1 MLKRKKQVDFWF
13 LTKICIFLF
22 VCVTILYPISTV
34 VIRSI
39 TNSDGQ
45 VTIQNFVKFFNKKYY
60 IDVTM
65 NTLFVASVTT
75 VFSIIIGVF
84 LAYVMTRYDIK
95 AKKFINILVILSL
108 MSPPFIGAYAWIMLF
123 GRSGVVT
130 ELIEAWFGITMPTI
144 YGKWGIISVFTM
156 KMYPYVYLFTSGA
169 LGSIDAS
176 LEEAAENLGASKWQR
191 MKDITI
197 PVVLPSI
204 LGGAVMAFTSCISDF
219 GTPMLIGQNYKV
231 LATLVY
237 EQYMSEVGTSSNFA
251 AAVSMVVV
259 LLSALVLIFQNL
271 YINRRNYNMSA
282 LRPPQTVHLRIGSR
296 IAVMIPVCIILLIS
310 MLPQIVVIVTSFK
323 NCNGPYFVA
332 GWSFESYQVIFTRMI
347 RSIKNTYM
355 FSIYAIILMVV
366 FGSLTAY
373 VTVRK
378 RNIMTHFTD
387 VVMMFPYVIPGAIMG
402 LSYIIAFN
410 RRPFFLAGEE
420 FGRTKGGIKNS
431 FCSSSEVNQ
440 LDWTRAWKN
449 RDLVDYYRGLI
460 ALRMQMPGVCDKSAD
475 AHKRVLWV
483 KELAKDCVM
492 ACVDNKGKD
501 SKWEQILMIF
511 NCSDCSGNAQLPAGN
526 WQILADGE
534 NSFCWKKEDMVC
546 EKVRVAEFSAMI
558 LGRK

>member
-45 VTIQNFVKFFNKKYY
+45 VTIENFVKFFTKKYY

-130 ELIEAWFGITMPTI
+130 EVVEGLFGITMPTI

-282 LRPPQTVHLRIGSR
+282 LRPPQTVHLRVGSR

-323 NCNGPYFVA
+323 NCNGPYFVE

-347 RSIKNTYM
+347 RSIKNTYV
-355 FSIYAIILMVV
+355 FSIYAIILMVI

-378 RNIMTHFTD
+378 RDIMTHFTD

-410 RRPFFLAGEE
+410 RRPFFLAGTAFIMILSYSVRKIPYTVRSASAFLRQMDPYVEE
-420 FGRTKGGIKNS
+420 ASINLGVSPGKTFFKITLPMMLPGVISGAILSWIETINELSSSIMLYSGKTSTIAVAIYNEVARNS
-431 FCSSSEVNQ
+431 FGTAAAMATILTLS
-440 LDWTRAWKN
+440 AAIM
-449 RDLVDYYRGLI
+449 LVVANVI
-460 ALRMQMPGVCDKSAD
+460 S
-475 AHKRVLWV
+475 
-483 KELAKDCVM
+483 
-492 ACVDNKGKD
+492 KGKI
-501 SKWEQILMIF
+501 S
-511 NCSDCSGNAQLPAGN
+511 
-526 WQILADGE
+526 
-534 NSFCWKKEDMVC
+534 V
-546 EKVRVAEFSAMI
+546 V
-558 LGRK
+558 

>member
-45 VTIQNFVKFFNKKYY
+45 VTIENFVKFFTKKYY

-130 ELIEAWFGITMPTI
+130 EVVEAWFGITMPTI

-282 LRPPQTVHLRIGSR
+282 LRPPQTVHLRAGSR

-323 NCNGPYFVA
+323 NCNGPYFVE

-347 RSIKNTYM
+347 RSIKNTYV

-410 RRPFFLAGEE
+410 RRPFFLAGTAFIMILSYSVRKIPYTVRSASAFLRQMDPYVEE
-420 FGRTKGGIKNS
+420 ASINLGVSPGKTFFKITLPMMLPGVISGAILSWIETINELSSSIMLYSGKTSTIAVAIYNEVARNS
-431 FCSSSEVNQ
+431 FGTAAAMATILTLS
-440 LDWTRAWKN
+440 AAIM
-449 RDLVDYYRGLI
+449 LVVANVI
-460 ALRMQMPGVCDKSAD
+460 S
-475 AHKRVLWV
+475 
-483 KELAKDCVM
+483 
-492 ACVDNKGKD
+492 KGKI
-501 SKWEQILMIF
+501 S
-511 NCSDCSGNAQLPAGN
+511 
-526 WQILADGE
+526 
-534 NSFCWKKEDMVC
+534 V
-546 EKVRVAEFSAMI
+546 V
-558 LGRK
+558 

>member
-45 VTIQNFVKFFNKKYY
+45 VTIQNFVKFFTKKYY

-65 NTLFVASVTT
+65 NTLFLASVTT

-130 ELIEAWFGITMPTI
+130 EVVEAWFGITMPTI

-282 LRPPQTVHLRIGSR
+282 LRPPQTVHLRAGSR

-323 NCNGPYFVA
+323 NCNGPYFVE

-347 RSIKNTYM
+347 RSIKNTYV

-410 RRPFFLAGEE
+410 RRPFFLAGTAFIMILSYSVRKIPYTVRSASAFLRQMDPYVEE
-420 FGRTKGGIKNS
+420 ASINLGVSPGKTFFKITLPMMLPGVISGAILSWIETINELSSSIMLYSGKTSTIAVAIYNEVARNS
-431 FCSSSEVNQ
+431 FGTAAAMATILTLS
-440 LDWTRAWKN
+440 AAIM
-449 RDLVDYYRGLI
+449 LVVANVI
-460 ALRMQMPGVCDKSAD
+460 S
-475 AHKRVLWV
+475 
-483 KELAKDCVM
+483 
-492 ACVDNKGKD
+492 KGKI
-501 SKWEQILMIF
+501 S
-511 NCSDCSGNAQLPAGN
+511 
-526 WQILADGE
+526 
-534 NSFCWKKEDMVC
+534 V
-546 EKVRVAEFSAMI
+546 V
-558 LGRK
+558 

>member
-45 VTIQNFVKFFNKKYY
+45 VTIQNFVKFFTKKYY

-130 ELIEAWFGITMPTI
+130 EVVEAWFGITMPTI

-282 LRPPQTVHLRIGSR
+282 LRPPQTVHLRAGSR

-323 NCNGPYFVA
+323 NCNGPYFVE

-347 RSIKNTYM
+347 RSIKNTYV

-410 RRPFFLAGEE
+410 RRPFFLAGTAFIMILSYSVRKIPYTVRSASAFLRQMDPYVEE
-420 FGRTKGGIKNS
+420 ASINLGVSPGKTFFKITLPMMLPGVISGAILSWIETINELSSSIMLYSGKTSTIAVAIYNEVARNS
-431 FCSSSEVNQ
+431 FGTAAAMATILTLS
-440 LDWTRAWKN
+440 AAIM
-449 RDLVDYYRGLI
+449 LVVANVI
-460 ALRMQMPGVCDKSAD
+460 S
-475 AHKRVLWV
+475 
-483 KELAKDCVM
+483 
-492 ACVDNKGKD
+492 KGKI
-501 SKWEQILMIF
+501 S
-511 NCSDCSGNAQLPAGN
+511 
-526 WQILADGE
+526 
-534 NSFCWKKEDMVC
+534 V
-546 EKVRVAEFSAMI
+546 V
-558 LGRK
+558 

>member
-45 VTIQNFVKFFNKKYY
+45 VTIENFVKFFTKQYY

-130 ELIEAWFGITMPTI
+130 EVVEAWFGITMPTI

-176 LEEAAENLGASKWQR
+176 LEEAAENLGASKWR
-191 MKDITI
+191 RLKDITI

-271 YINRRNYNMSA
+271 YVNRRNYNMSA

-296 IAVMIPVCIILLIS
+296 IAVMIPVVVILLIS

-323 NCNGPYFVA
+323 NCNGPYFVE

-347 RSIKNTYM
+347 RSIKNTYV
-355 FSIYAIILMVV
+355 FSVYAIILMVV

-410 RRPFFLAGEE
+410 RKPFFLAGTAFIMILSYSVRKIPYTVRSASAFLRQMDPYVEE
-420 FGRTKGGIKNS
+420 ASINLGVSPGKTFFKITLPMMLPGVISGAILSWIETINELSSSIMLYSGKTSTIAVAIYNEVARNS
-431 FCSSSEVNQ
+431 FGTAAAMATILTLS
-440 LDWTRAWKN
+440 AAIM
-449 RDLVDYYRGLI
+449 LVVANVI
-460 ALRMQMPGVCDKSAD
+460 S
-475 AHKRVLWV
+475 
-483 KELAKDCVM
+483 
-492 ACVDNKGKD
+492 KGKI
-501 SKWEQILMIF
+501 S
-511 NCSDCSGNAQLPAGN
+511 
-526 WQILADGE
+526 
-534 NSFCWKKEDMVC
+534 V
-546 EKVRVAEFSAMI
+546 V
-558 LGRK
+558 